1 MSHLKTYIV
10 EDSLVIREN
19 LIATLEELAPI
30 KVIGV
35 AEDESV
41 AVQWLRQPDIAV
53 DLVIIDI
60 FLKTGSGLGVIQ
72 AGAELS
78 EAPKLVVLTNY
89 ATQDM
94 RRKCFQLGADEVF
107 DKSHDIDGLIQY
119 CRQMSTDSKG

>member
-35 AEDESV
+35 AEDEST
-41 AVQWLRQPDIAV
+41 AVEWLRQPGVAV

-78 EAPKLVVLTNY
+78 DAPKLVVLTNY

-107 DKSHDIDGLIQY
+107 DKSHDIDGLTQY
-119 CRQMSTDSKG
+119 CRLLSADAKG

>member
-19 LIATLEELAPI
+19 LIATLEELTPI

-35 AEDESV
+35 AEDEST
-41 AVQWLRQPDIAV
+41 AVQWLRQADVAV